1 MIKLE
6 ADKLSAEKELKTK
19 QGELTQLQSLQQYQI
34 ENKLLDAQRKMEMM
48 NEEHLNEI
56 KKVRQDADKSV
67 VEIKVI
73 YEQEIECLKEQVI
86 GSQGK
91 IRELLKKVE
100 NLNEKNSGSGLK
112 EQVMAL
118 EEELEQYRMLVRHSV
133 KQDREEFRSFTSDYF
148 VSKDTGRNSV
158 RKKDEDNKYLNSG
171 KSHAENQK
179 FVAEIERLRTLN
191 EKIFKEKEDVERKM
205 RNEIKYL
212 IGKLLKAK
220 SKISAEGELTGSM
233 RRESMMNT
241 LRSSGFNQTSLPF
254 KKISR
259 LSKDL

>member
-6 ADKLSAEKELKTK
+6 ADKISAEKELKTR
-19 QGELTQLQSLQQYQI
+19 QGELAQLQSLQQYQI
-34 ENKLLDAQRKMEMM
+34 ENKLLDAQRKIEMM

-56 KKVRQDADKSV
+56 KQVRQDADKSV

-73 YEQEIECLKEQVI
+73 YEQEIDCLKEQVI

-91 IRELLKKVE
+91 IRELLKQVE
-100 NLNEKNSGSGLK
+100 SLKEKNSGCELK
-112 EQVMAL
+112 EQVLAL

-133 KQDREEFRSFTSDYF
+133 RQDKEEFRSFNSDFF
-148 VSKDTGRNSV
+148 VSKDTARNSF
-158 RKKDEDNKYLNSG
+158 RKKEEEYLHLGTG
-171 KSHAENQK
+171 KSHAENKK
-179 FVAEIERLRTLN
+179 FVAEIERLRNLN
-191 EKIFKEKEDVERKM
+191 EKICKEKEDAERKM

-220 SKISAEGELTGSM
+220 SKISAEGELTGIM

-241 LRSSGFNQTSLPF
+241 LRSSGFNNTSEPF
-254 KKISR
+254 KKPSR